1 MKSESNGRVV
11 APLPTA
17 CLFSCC
23 SCCCLFLNCL
33 SVAVN
38 ELAIKMTAFEGTHLH
53 ERFLVCCVTVSARE
67 SFHKA
72 WLEHVNYLDN
82 PSKISSQ
89 SLILLNSLLAFK
101 SKIPFTSLP
110 FSQRFPTISPH
121 NSPDGLRR
129 CSTQERKPS
138 HGNHIFSDKCSNA
151 RFRRLLLLPMKTKK
165 IAPLDR

>member
-1 MKSESNGRVV
+1 MKSESNVRVV

-23 SCCCLFLNCL
+23 SFCCLFLNCL

-38 ELAIKMTAFEGTHLH
+38 ELAIKIFAFEGTHLH

-67 SFHKA
+67 SFHKS

-82 PSKISSQ
+82 PSKISSR
-89 SLILLNSLLAFK
+89 SLMLLNSLLAFK
-101 SKIPFTSLP
+101 SKMPFTSLP

-121 NSPDGLRR
+121 NSQMASVDVQLR
-129 CSTQERKPS
+129 K
-138 HGNHIFSDKCSNA
+138 GNPRMATISFLTTVQTHDSDDYFSC
-151 RFRRLLLLPMKTKK
+151 
-165 IAPLDR
+165 